1 VSFSLEAVSQR
12 YITDSGEVVH
22 ALADTTLSV
31 QTGSFV
37 CVVGPSGC
45 GKTTLLKILAGFLK
59 PTGGIAAVDGEPI
72 LGPSWKRGVVFQ
84 HANLYPWLT
93 VRKNVELGLK
103 FRKVAAAER
112 RKVAEE
118 CLDLV
123 GLAGFEDKKT
133 YELSGGMQQRTQIA
147 RVLANDPEIILMD
160 EPFGALDALTRERL
174 QMDLLKISRERRK
187 TVFFIT
193 HSVEEAVFLG
203 DRVLVMSA
211 RPGRVV
217 LDEDVRISETY
228 GRILPGKELRSTPEF
243 VELRDKIADQ
253 IYESQG
259 ESAR

>member
-1 VSFSLEAVSQR
+1 MSFTLDGVSQR

-22 ALADTTLSV
+22 ALADTSLEVPSG
-31 QTGSFV
+31 QFL

-45 GKTTLLKILAGFLK
+45 GKTTLLKILAGFLQ
-59 PTGGIAAVDGEPI
+59 PTGGVAQVNRTPI
-72 LGPSWKRGVVFQ
+72 TGPSWERGVVFQ
-84 HANLYPWLT
+84 QANLYPWLT

-103 FRKVAAAER
+103 FRGVPAGER
-112 RKVAEE
+112 RETGQQ

-123 GLAGFEDKKT
+123 GLSGFEDQKT
-133 YELSGGMQQRTQIA
+133 YELSGGMQQRAQIA

-187 TVFFIT
+187 TIFFIT

-203 DRVLVMSA
+203 DRVLVMSP

-217 LDEDVRISETY
+217 LDVPVQISRTY
-228 GRILPGKELRSTPEF
+228 GRLLPGKELRSTPEF
-243 VELRDKIADQ
+243 VQLRDQIADT
-253 IYESQG
+253 IYSGQDQG
-259 ESAR
+259 QA